1 MIESNLK
8 IRIISSI
15 FLILVFLLIVG
26 TNSIFFF
33 LCTQLLLFLAS
44 WESIRLLNYRELI
57 IRGRVNLILSRC
69 KVSVYDFLII
79 LFVNLFLIS
88 IFFSLYLLQGI
99 ISVLFFLLIIKY
111 TKKSFIKFL
120 ILTYISFA
128 FFCVGNFIKD
138 RNFYDFLFFI
148 ICFAMVVDIS
158 AFFTGKFFGGRK
170 LAVSLSPNKTL
181 SGCIGAIVFPT
192 LLCLIIFGKS
202 DNFVSIIFFSIILS
216 IVTQTGDLIES
227 SFKRYCYVKDSSNII
242 PGHGGILDRIDSIVL
257 LIIFLSIMKLFEYN
271 FFFIV

>member
-1 MIESNLK
+1 
-8 IRIISSI
+8 
-15 FLILVFLLIVG
+15 
-26 TNSIFFF
+26 
-33 LCTQLLLFLAS
+33 
-44 WESIRLLNYRELI
+44 
-57 IRGRVNLILSRC
+57 
-69 KVSVYDFLII
+69 
-79 LFVNLFLIS
+79 
-88 IFFSLYLLQGI
+88 
-99 ISVLFFLLIIKY
+99 
-111 TKKSFIKFL
+111 
-120 ILTYISFA
+120 
-128 FFCVGNFIKD
+128 
-138 RNFYDFLFFI
+138 
-148 ICFAMVVDIS
+148 MVVDIS

-192 LLCLIIFGKS
+192 LLCLIIFGKP